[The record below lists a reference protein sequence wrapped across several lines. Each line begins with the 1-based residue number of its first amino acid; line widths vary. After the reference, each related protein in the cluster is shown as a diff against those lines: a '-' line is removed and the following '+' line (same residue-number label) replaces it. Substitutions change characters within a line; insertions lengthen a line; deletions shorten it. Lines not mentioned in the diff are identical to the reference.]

1 MHSYDNFHF
10 WSGIKR
16 TLKTTW
22 FQCIFFS
29 HTAVFMFCQVY
40 EKHSWSVRAGCW
52 ARAHY
57 QVTPDM
63 NHQSMAAQ
71 FVKSPLCQKERG
83 PSRKSSRNW
92 TASEQIWNIQLLAC
106 FLAPQFLTQSYHQD
120 LLKKTLKALLR
131 CSGRHSDIDLTN
143 QKNLLPQVGRFLF
156 CF

>member
-16 TLKTTW
+16 TLKKTW
-22 FQCIFFS
+22 FQCIFFF

-57 QVTPDM
+57 RVTPDM

-83 PSRKSSRNW
+83 SSRKSSRNW
-92 TASEQIWNIQLLAC
+92 TASEQTWNTRLLAC
-106 FLAPQFLTQSYHQD
+106 YHQD

-131 CSGRHSDIDLTN
+131 CSGGHSDIDLS
-143 QKNLLPQVGRFLF
+143 NLWRDVFLVGCFLF
-156 CF
+156 CFQNKVFLEYF